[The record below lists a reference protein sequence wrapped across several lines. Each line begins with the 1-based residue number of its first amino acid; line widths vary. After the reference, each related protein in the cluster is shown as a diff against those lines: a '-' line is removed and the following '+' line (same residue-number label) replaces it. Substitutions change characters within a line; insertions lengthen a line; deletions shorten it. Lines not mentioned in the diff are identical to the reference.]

1 MFFNQVKLSG
11 DGAALTHNSGL
22 VVFSFSLLDDGQA
35 VMSSSGNIFMCT
47 FGRLFREGNA
57 PNCLLLICPGN
68 HTISVVKCKE
78 DYDTL
83 RTSLQNVI
91 REINS
96 LSKEK
101 VLEVDGKQLKI
112 HPYLGGDYKV
122 NKSRHN

>member
-1 MFFNQVKLSG
+1 MMARQSCLVQVIYLCAHLAGSLEKEMPF
-11 DGAALTHNSGL
+11 T
-22 VVFSFSLLDDGQA
+22 VV
-35 VMSSSGNIFMCT
+35 T
-47 FGRLFREGNA
+47 KH
-57 PNCLLLICPGN
+57 CLLLICPGN

>member
-1 MFFNQVKLSG
+1 M
-11 DGAALTHNSGL
+11 
-22 VVFSFSLLDDGQA
+22 
-35 VMSSSGNIFMCT
+35 
-47 FGRLFREGNA
+47 
-57 PNCLLLICPGN
+57 
-68 HTISVVKCKE
+68 VKCKE